1 MDVPSTLTFQEDR
14 MLEGVARQVATDLN
28 SFFSKEQIER
38 SATEHERLRLA
49 RELHDGVLQSLTGA
63 TLQLRQLSRLVE
75 DYPEPVRARLHEVE
89 ELMVA
94 EQRELRGWIEA
105 LKPAS
110 SAVMASKTEM
120 ATALGALCDRVSRWG
135 MRVDLIMSD
144 GGAIA
149 RTLGDE
155 IYRIV
160 QEALSNAARHARA
173 HTTRIELDMMA
184 DAVRLTIE
192 DDGCG
197 FPFQGQ
203 FDLAVL
209 NTRNWGP
216 VSIKERVA
224 SLRGDLVLTSTLS
237 GSRIEITLPRQRT
250 LLQVEAKR
258 RLG

>member
-1 MDVPSTLTFQEDR
+1 MDAPSTLSFQEDR
-14 MLEGVARQVATDLN
+14 MLEGVARQVVTDLN
-28 SFFSKEQIER
+28 TFFSKEAIER
-38 SATEHERLRLA
+38 AATVHERLRLA
-49 RELHDGVLQSLTGA
+49 RELHDGVLQSLTGV

-75 DYPEPVRARLHEVE
+75 EYPEPVRNRLREVE
-89 ELMVA
+89 ELMAA

-105 LKPAS
+105 LKPMT

-144 GGAIA
+144 GTVA

-173 HTTRIELDMMA
+173 HAARIELDMMA
-184 DAVRLTIE
+184 DRVRLTIE

-203 FDLAVL
+203 FDLAAL

-237 GSRIEITLPRQRT
+237 GSRIEITMPRQRALSDT
-250 LLQVEAKR
+250 EAKR